1 MWIQR
6 QLVFPHST
14 KIVLLSLTVEQPIAD
29 CAAVDDIDT
38 VRVITADLVRDDTS
52 VLTWDQAWFIFNI
65 KMSLMI

>member
-1 MWIQR
+1 M
-6 QLVFPHST
+6 
-14 KIVLLSLTVEQPIAD
+14 EQPIAD

-38 VRVITADLVRDDTS
+38 VTADLVRDDTT